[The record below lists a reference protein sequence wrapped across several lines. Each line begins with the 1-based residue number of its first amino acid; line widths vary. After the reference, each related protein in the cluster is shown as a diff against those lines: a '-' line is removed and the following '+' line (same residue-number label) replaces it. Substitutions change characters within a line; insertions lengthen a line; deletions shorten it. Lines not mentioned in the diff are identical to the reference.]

1 LKTSIIPRLF
11 ILLFIF
17 FITGNIKAQESN
29 TELDSL
35 RKDAVRL
42 FIDCRYCD
50 MNYVRREIPYVNY
63 VRDVKEAQ
71 VYVLVTRQNT
81 GSGGSEYTF
90 SFSGQEKFEGMNDKL
105 IYASRPDDTR
115 DHTREGRV
123 QMLKMGLMRYVAK
136 TPIFK
141 DVQIRH
147 QGRSAT
153 EEVTDKWN
161 NWVFELET
169 RPRFELEESR
179 RETSF
184 WNSVSAVK
192 ITPEWKI
199 EMDFDHGFSRTKY
212 SYEDSTYIKDKNSKS
227 LDNLI
232 VKSLGEHWSV
242 GAKLDISSSTFS
254 NTKLKYDFYPSI
266 EYNIFPYS
274 ESTHRQL
281 RLLYG
286 LGYSYNRYNDTT
298 IYNKI
303 ANKLFEQ
310 ELQIAY
316 RIQEKWGS
324 VNVSLDLSNFLHD
337 FEKNMI
343 ELDGYISIRI
353 VKGLSFRVIGSAAR
367 IRNQLSLVKGELSE
381 ADILLELQELATGY
395 NFEGSVG
402 ITYTFGSIYNNIV
415 NPRFGNGVGYRRYF

>member
-1 LKTSIIPRLF
+1 MRKSIIFRLF

-35 RKDAVRL
+35 RKNAVRL
-42 FIDCRYCD
+42 YIDCRYCD

-81 GSGGSEYTF
+81 GSGGSEYTL
-90 SFSGQEKFEGMNDKL
+90 SFSGQEKFKGMNDTL
-105 IYASRPDDTR
+105 IFASRPDDTR
-115 DHTREGRV
+115 NHTREGRV

-141 DVQIRH
+141 EVQIRH
-147 QGRSAT
+147 QGRLAT

-161 NWVFELET
+161 NWVFEFEI

-179 RETSF
+179 KEISF
-184 WNSVSAVK
+184 RNSVSVVK

-254 NTKLKYDFYPSI
+254 NTKLNYDFYPSI

-286 LGYSYNRYNDTT
+286 LGYLNNRYNDTT

-303 ANKLFEQ
+303 TDKLFGQ

-316 RIQEKWGS
+316 RMQEKWGS
-324 VNVSLDLSNFLHD
+324 VNVSIELSNFLHD

-343 ELDGYISIRI
+343 ELEGYISIRI
-353 VKGLSFRVIGSAAR
+353 VKGLSFHIIGSAAR
-367 IRNQLSLVKGELSE
+367 IRNQLSLVKKELSE

-415 NPRFGNGVGYRRYF
+415 NPRFGSGGSYRRYF